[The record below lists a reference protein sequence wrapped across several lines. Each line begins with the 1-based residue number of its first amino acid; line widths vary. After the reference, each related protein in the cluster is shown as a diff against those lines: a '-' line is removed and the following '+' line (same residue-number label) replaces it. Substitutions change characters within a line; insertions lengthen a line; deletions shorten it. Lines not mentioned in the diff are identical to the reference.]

1 MKNAFRL
8 PAPKVLLPTLIIIL
22 VLIAARIALPYI
34 LLHYVNGY
42 LKDMQDYKG
51 YVKDIEVHLWRGA
64 YKLKEASIEKTT
76 GKVPVPFFSAP
87 SIDLFVVWH
96 EIFRGR
102 LVGNIVFH
110 NPKINFV
117 KGPTKETSQTS
128 ISKIWIDKTKGLF
141 PFRIDRFA
149 VEDALFHYRDFH
161 SDPKINIA
169 LDHVYLE
176 ADNLTN
182 SLKLNNEKF
191 ATIKI
196 YNKPGED
203 DPKLNVNVS
212 LDSFARHPTLNMK
225 FSLKD
230 LNLVRLNDFL
240 RAYGNFDVQ
249 TGRFSLYADITTSE
263 GAYKGYVKPFFSD
276 LKFVDWKKQK
286 HRPLKL
292 VWEAIVGAAAKILK
306 SEPQEKV
313 ATEIPIS
320 GNFENKDIDYW
331 SAIANLLRNAFIQ
344 AIKPG
349 FERQK

>member
-1 MKNAFRL
+1 MDKKLRL
-8 PAPKVLLPTLIIIL
+8 PAPKILLPVLILIIIL
-22 VLIAARIALPYI
+22 AALRIALPYV

-42 LKDMQDYKG
+42 LKDMKDYKG
-51 YVKDIEVHLWRGA
+51 YVKDIDVHLWRGA
-64 YKLKEASIEKTT
+64 YGLKDVSLERTT

-87 SIDLFVVWH
+87 SVDLSIAWH
-96 EIFRGR
+96 ELFRGS
-102 LVGNIVFH
+102 LVGRIVFLD
-110 NPKINFV
+110 PKINFV
-117 KGPTKETSQTS
+117 KGPTRETSQTS

-149 VEDALFHYRDFH
+149 VENAEIHYRDFH

-169 LDHVYLE
+169 LKHIYVE

-191 ATIKI
+191 AAIKI
-196 YNKPGED
+196 YNKPGKN
-203 DPKLNVNVS
+203 DPDINIDVN
-212 LDSFARHPTLNMK
+212 LDSFAADPTLNMK
-225 FSLKD
+225 FSLRD
-230 LNLVRLNDFL
+230 LDLVRLNDFL

-249 TGRFSLYADITTSE
+249 KGRFSLYADFTTSE

-276 LKFVDWKKQK
+276 LKFVDWKKEK
-286 HRPLKL
+286 HKPLKL
-292 VWEAIVGAAAKILK
+292 AWEAIVGAAASIFK
-306 SEPQEKV
+306 SKPEGKV

-331 SAIANLLRNAFIQ
+331 AAIANLIRNAFIQ

-349 FERQK
+349 FERK